1 MITKMTQALK
11 ETDESK
17 MRIFLEELGDMIREN
32 VDEDFYEKLGVHCSL
47 YYASNKNLKKTRYSN
62 V

>member
-1 MITKMTQALK
+1 MIQKPWSGITKMTQALK

-32 VDEDFYEKLGVHCSL
+32 VD
-47 YYASNKNLKKTRYSN
+47 
-62 V
+62 